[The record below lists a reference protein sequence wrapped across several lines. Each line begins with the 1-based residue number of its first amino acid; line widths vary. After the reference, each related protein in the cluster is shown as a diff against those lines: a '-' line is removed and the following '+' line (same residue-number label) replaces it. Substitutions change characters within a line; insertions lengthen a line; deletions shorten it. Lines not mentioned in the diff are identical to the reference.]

1 LDQDLET
8 MEILER
14 VLIDM
19 EVQIRE
25 IQEALQIEMGIME
38 TLETLVAMEVLEAE
52 LEVMDTEVEEVAMV
66 ETLEAME
73 KDQMGLGVEDQEEKV
88 VVEEGL
94 GITL

>member
-52 LEVMDTEVEEVAMV
+52 LEVMDIEVEEVAMV
-66 ETLEAME
+66 ETLEALE
-73 KDQMGLGVEDQEEKV
+73 KDQMGVEDQEEKV
-88 VVEEGL
+88 VVGEGL